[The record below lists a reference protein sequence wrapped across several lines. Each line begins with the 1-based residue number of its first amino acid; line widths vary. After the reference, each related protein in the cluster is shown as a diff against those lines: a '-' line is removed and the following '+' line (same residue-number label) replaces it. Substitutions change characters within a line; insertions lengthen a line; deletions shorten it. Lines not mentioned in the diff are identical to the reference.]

1 MDYIAGVD
9 VHAELGQILGRR
21 RGWGGIDISVLTRD
35 LDRSTL
41 EKPGMGE
48 FIKNTIGVSIDHIKK
63 NSSCKEWSQYRY
75 IRQFGWEK
83 EKICEEKIVYAAMD
97 ASLSLVIVFNYV
109 REYEL
114 RYKKF
119 DREVQF
125 VDIKKLI
132 SESLD
137 NLVDRKFNQAGFNRW
152 FDKNLET
159 QEAAMILSKPVLE
172 ADEEVLKKKNT
183 GKYSSI
189 LCTKGPGH

>member
-1 MDYIAGVD
+1 MDYIARVD
-9 VHAELGQILGRR
+9 VHAELGQLLGRR

-35 LDRSTL
+35 LDRSIL

-48 FIKNTIGVSIDHIKK
+48 LIKNTIGVSIDHIKK
-63 NSSCKEWSQYRY
+63 SSSCKEWSQYRY

-119 DREVQF
+119 DRGVQF
-125 VDIKKLI
+125 VDVKKLI

-159 QEAAMILSKPVLE
+159 HEAAMILSKPVLE
-172 ADEEVLKKKNT
+172 ADEEVLKKK
-183 GKYSSI
+183 KQRKI
-189 LCTKGPGH
+189 